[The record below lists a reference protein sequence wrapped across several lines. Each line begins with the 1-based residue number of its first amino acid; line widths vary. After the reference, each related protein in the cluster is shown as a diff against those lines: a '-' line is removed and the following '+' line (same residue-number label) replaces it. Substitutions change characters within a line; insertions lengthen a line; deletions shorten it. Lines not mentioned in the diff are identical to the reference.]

1 MEQILVWLDGIQV
14 INGVEFTCKK
24 QWLIN
29 VVDEGDEVGL
39 YFAKGD
45 GSNGKGFIK
54 MPIDQKKALLKACEA

>member
-24 QWLIN
+24 QWKLN

-45 GSNGKGFIK
+45 DTNGKGFIK
-54 MPIDQKKALLKACEA
+54 MPMSMKKALLKACA

>member
-14 INGVEFTCKK
+14 INGKEFTCKK

-29 VVDEGDEVGL
+29 VVDVGDEIAL

-45 GSNGKGFIK
+45 GSNGIGFIK
-54 MPIDQKKALLKACEA
+54 MPIDQKKALLKACKA